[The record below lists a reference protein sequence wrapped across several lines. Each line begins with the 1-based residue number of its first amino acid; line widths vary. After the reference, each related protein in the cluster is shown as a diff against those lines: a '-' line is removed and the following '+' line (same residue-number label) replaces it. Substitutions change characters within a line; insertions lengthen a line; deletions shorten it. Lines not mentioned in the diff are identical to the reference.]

1 MNIIT
6 KFFRQ
11 LKGKRELKRYE
22 KVYSLKLNELETKIA
37 EIKFVEETI
46 KDQANQTLIENL
58 SKQIE
63 LYKQIQKLIRAEYVA
78 VRSAVKVLYGLE

>member
-78 VRSAVKVLYGLE
+78 VRSAVKALYGLE

>member
-58 SKQIE
+58 NKQIE
-63 LYKQIQKLIRAEYVA
+63 LYKQIQKLIRAEYIA
-78 VRSAVKVLYGLE
+78 VRSAVKALYGLE

>member
-63 LYKQIQKLIRAEYVA
+63 LYKQIQKLIRAEYIA
-78 VRSAVKVLYGLE
+78 VRSAVKALYGLE

>member
-46 KDQANQTLIENL
+46 KDHANQTLIENL

-63 LYKQIQKLIRAEYVA
+63 LYKQIQKLIRAEYIA
-78 VRSAVKVLYGLE
+78 VRSSVKALYGVE

>member
-63 LYKQIQKLIRAEYVA
+63 LYKQIQKLIRAEYIA
-78 VRSAVKVLYGLE
+78 VRSAVKALYVLE

>member
-37 EIKFVEETI
+37 EIC
-46 KDQANQTLIENL
+46 
-58 SKQIE
+58 
-63 LYKQIQKLIRAEYVA
+63 
-78 VRSAVKVLYGLE
+78 

>member
-11 LKGKRELKRYE
+11 LKGKRELKRDE

-78 VRSAVKVLYGLE
+78 VRSAVKALYGLE

>member
-6 KFFRQ
+6 KFVRQ

-63 LYKQIQKLIRAEYVA
+63 LYKQIQKLIRAEYIA
-78 VRSAVKVLYGLE
+78 VRSAVKALYGLE

>member
-11 LKGKRELKRYE
+11 LKGKRELKHYE

-63 LYKQIQKLIRAEYVA
+63 LYKQIQKLIRAEYIA
-78 VRSAVKVLYGLE
+78 VRSAVKALYGLE

>member
-46 KDQANQTLIENL
+46 NDHANQTLIENL

-63 LYKQIQKLIRAEYVA
+63 LYKQIQKLIRAEYIA
-78 VRSAVKVLYGLE
+78 VRSAVKALYGLE

>member
-46 KDQANQTLIENL
+46 KDQANQALIENL

-78 VRSAVKVLYGLE
+78 VRSAVKALYGLE